1 MWENQFSTK
10 GLFGRENGETILEI
24 KEVRVWLRSRSC
36 EGKGSRVFRKKI
48 YKIRGSFSIGGLAF
62 LGAIRDPYGIER
74 K

>member
-1 MWENQFSTK
+1 M
-10 GLFGRENGETILEI
+10 EI